1 MSKLDPKNSETWT
14 AQNIKEHIAEIDA
27 KFLSPDK
34 RAAQVLELLKDKI
47 DSTLTVWDIV
57 CFCAEYLAYL
67 STTYDLLEPGAK
79 ELNRAVYRLHY
90 FLLDLNTENGIRVK
104 QILDSESQQP
114 PEATGG
120 KQN

>member
-1 MSKLDPKNSETWT
+1 MSKLDPKNPETWT
-14 AQNIKEHIAEIDA
+14 AQNIKEHIAEVDA

-34 RAAQVLELLKDKI
+34 RAAFVLELLRDKI
-47 DSTLTVWDIV
+47 DSTITVWDIV

-67 STTYDLLEPGAK
+67 TATYDALEPGAK

-104 QILDSESQQP
+104 QILDSES
-114 PEATGG
+114 
-120 KQN
+120 KQSPTPTS